1 MRLIVSTNNLRLFEE
16 YKLKTFT
23 LLFYY
28 QTFNDSFSIFLPF
41 TVIKTAIIFQY
52 TVRLLRKIIEYAL
65 ILYRLLV
72 ILSDVPDIFIGSD
85 TGSFLEVAE
94 ERGAWTETA
103 KFGKRSQRIFGILIF
118 IDKTFEFFN
127 AVIIDIIVIIT
138 IQMLIE

>member
-94 ERGAWTETA
+94 ERGA
-103 KFGKRSQRIFGILIF
+103 
-118 IDKTFEFFN
+118 
-127 AVIIDIIVIIT
+127 
-138 IQMLIE
+138 